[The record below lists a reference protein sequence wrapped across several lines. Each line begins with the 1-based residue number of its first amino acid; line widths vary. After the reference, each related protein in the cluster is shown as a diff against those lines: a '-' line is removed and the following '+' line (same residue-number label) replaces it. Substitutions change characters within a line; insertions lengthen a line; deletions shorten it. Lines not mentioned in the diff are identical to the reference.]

1 MLIQIHVF
9 KNEFYERKIKAVPFV
24 ECDRI
29 ERYLQKHYNN
39 CKNKNANRKH
49 TVQYNLYMTSST
61 NVMT

>member
-49 TVQYNLYMTSST
+49 TVQ
-61 NVMT
+61 